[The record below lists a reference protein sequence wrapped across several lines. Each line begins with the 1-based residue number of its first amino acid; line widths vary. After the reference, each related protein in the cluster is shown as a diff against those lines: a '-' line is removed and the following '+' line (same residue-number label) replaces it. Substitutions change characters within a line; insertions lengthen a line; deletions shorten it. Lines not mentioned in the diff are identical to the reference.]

1 MAESLRTKTKCIGK
15 RVSFPYHTQC
25 IAPPQTTLL
34 FMHPAWNTLDL
45 GGVESPILPSFL
57 PRTSTREPEKHG
69 VSSAIALWFPRA
81 HAGGG
86 RTVQRSSPSVQ
97 SPGFTPTPPE
107 HTLIP
112 TRKPESQEIGS
123 DSCCRLKGGW
133 TFCTCCSIIA
143 QQTRPQK
150 DHKRCNVGLYF
161 YMHINNSVYTYSP
174 SDSKVCEYHQSP
186 TLQRGGG

>member
-1 MAESLRTKTKCIGK
+1 MYRETCLVSLSYAVYSTPTNHSIIHAP
-15 RVSFPYHTQC
+15 RVEHTRS
-25 IAPPQTTLL
+25 
-34 FMHPAWNTLDL
+34 L
-45 GGVESPILPSFL
+45 GGVESPTIPSFL

-123 DSCCRLKGGW
+123 DSCCRLMGGW
-133 TFCTCCSIIA
+133 TFA
-143 QQTRPQK
+143 
-150 DHKRCNVGLYF
+150 HAVL
-161 YMHINNSVYTYSP
+161 
-174 SDSKVCEYHQSP
+174 
-186 TLQRGGG
+186 